1 MDPRW
6 LQSEDNNLQIVR
18 HKRADL
24 KDTPSIVKLAN
35 LSPALIDAALVA
47 DYMPLMKSF
56 DSLFDCGFPV
66 TNSIVRTPLGVS

>member
-1 MDPRW
+1 M
-6 LQSEDNNLQIVR
+6 QIVR

-56 DSLFDCGFPV
+56 DAFFDFGKPA
-66 TNSIVRTPLGVS
+66 TTSIVGTPLGVS